1 MGFLLFLLLLLLLL
15 LLSLGLPLVLLS
27 LLLSL
32 LFLLLLLLPVRAS
45 VLVEDGETAGEG
57 GEVASVCVWR
67 ALSRQLSPLY
77 ADSWSVGCGARRK
90 HGERREREGRKEGRD
105 RRDQEIDEVGVLRTK
120 ERWR

>member
-1 MGFLLFLLLLLLLL
+1 MGFLLVLLLLLLLL

-32 LFLLLLLLPVRAS
+32 VFLLLLLLLPVRDS
-45 VLVEDGETAGEG
+45 VLVEDGEGAGEG

-90 HGERREREGRKEGRD
+90 HGERRERMGEREGRKE
-105 RRDQEIDEVGVLRTK
+105 EIEEIK
-120 ERWR
+120 K